1 MVLWNS
7 YILKFFYN
15 SCGVIIHEKDL
26 TKDLKILEIFRKYLG
41 PNYEPIQ
48 IYSTVMANHI
58 SWADI
63 LYLEK
68 KFSPSFISKDSV
80 KSLPFVGYMAWA
92 QKSAFI
98 ARKEKDAIQKTVKK
112 KIYFK
117 IYFQII

>member
-1 MVLWNS
+1 
-7 YILKFFYN
+7 
-15 SCGVIIHEKDL
+15 
-26 TKDLKILEIFRKYLG
+26 
-41 PNYEPIQ
+41 
-48 IYSTVMANHI
+48 MANHI

-98 ARKEKDAIQKTVKK
+98 ARKEKDAIQKTVKIK

-117 IYFQII
+117 IFIQNI